1 MEIHILIQ
9 TLGKQKNGITATN
22 YEPYQSYSKTLQTSP
37 LRSLPTG
44 VKDTIE
50 EDGIHRRVGRVVL
63 DGSENWAASGTSTS
77 GIYRPVCLVLN
88 GIIKAPSLPSTSPA
102 ILCDY
107 YKAITNNQSY
117 TKTEGISI
125 ATSGR
130 IEIYDSNYNTDDIS
144 LYKEWL
150 STHNTE
156 VLYELEEEV
165 IEPLTQNQATT
176 MLDIIKTGSY
186 EGTTNIYTDEDVK
199 PTIKADYYK
208 KK

>member
-1 MEIHILIQ
+1 M
-9 TLGKQKNGITATN
+9 
-22 YEPYQSYSKTLQTSP
+22 
-37 LRSLPTG
+37 
-44 VKDTIE
+44 
-50 EDGIHRRVGRVVL
+50 
-63 DGSENWAASGTSTS
+63 
-77 GIYRPVCLVLN
+77 
-88 GIIKAPSLPSTSPA
+88 PSTSPA